1 MNSRE
6 AKEMTEFG
14 MWAKISPSI
23 KERIMEACNDGEY
36 KISIPKHYLSSEDSI
51 RLSELGYYIE
61 FNGSDKFEPRYYIS
75 WYK

>member
-14 MWAKISPSI
+14 MWVKISPSI
-23 KERIMEACNDGEY
+23 KERIIEACNDGKY
-36 KISIPKHYLSSEDSI
+36 QINIPKHYLSSEDSQ
-51 RLSELGYYIE
+51 RLSKLGYYIE
-61 FNGSDKFEPRYYIS
+61 FDNSDKFDARYYIS